1 MHYKIT
7 LLDRNRCYK
16 TSYNYVTVNKVP
28 GLLYWG
34 VCNAEPTGSVPLK
47 SCTTACGAAEKRSI
61 DALILFF
68 FGTIKNNV

>member
-16 TSYNYVTVNKVP
+16 TSYNDVTVNKVP

-47 SCTTACGAAEKRSI
+47 AALQHVVRQKKGR
-61 DALILFF
+61 LMH
-68 FGTIKNNV
+68 

>member
-34 VCNAEPTGSVPLK
+34 GLQRRTHRFYVLE